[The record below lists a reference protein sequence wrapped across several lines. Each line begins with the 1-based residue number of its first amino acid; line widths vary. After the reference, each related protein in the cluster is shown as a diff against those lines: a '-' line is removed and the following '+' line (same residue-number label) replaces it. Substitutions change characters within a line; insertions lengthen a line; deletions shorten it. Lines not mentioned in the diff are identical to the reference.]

1 MQRLTRTTTRTLLAF
16 LEAPGGW
23 RYGYDLMRVTDLS
36 SGTLYPLLARLT
48 EDDWLESRWEEFRG
62 SWKAAA
68 TGLSPHRHWSDS
80 GARCSGTRAHAS
92 WLRRGFGAVV
102 ASDPT

>member
-16 LEAPGGW
+16 LEAPRSW

-48 EDDWLESRWEEFRG
+48 EGGWLESQWEESEVPGKPPRQLYRLT
-62 SWKAAA
+62 A
-68 TGLSPHRHWSDS
+68 TGRIQARH
-80 GARCSGTRAHAS
+80 ALERAHTS
-92 WLRRGFGAVV
+92 WLRFPHTREA
-102 ASDPT
+102 